1 MRSLIKIIK
10 SRNYEEVT
18 SLEIAHLVIMKSVK
32 WGVVAN
38 AICGTAFGILYLLGI
53 INVSL

>member
-1 MRSLIKIIK
+1 MK
-10 SRNYEEVT
+10 SRSYEEVT

-38 AICGTAFGILYLLGI
+38 VICGTAFGILYLLGI